1 MEGTGAL
8 QQEITLSHGRQKLQ
22 NATSQ
27 KKIYPGATLL
37 PLWARAGG
45 GVKGVGVYICVCVY
59 IKIISLEGIAAV
71 PIKKSAKYLILE
83 SFAK

>member
-1 MEGTGAL
+1 MY
-8 QQEITLSHGRQKLQ
+8 
-22 NATSQ
+22 
-27 KKIYPGATLL
+27 IY
-37 PLWARAGG
+37 
-45 GVKGVGVYICVCVY
+45 VCVCVY